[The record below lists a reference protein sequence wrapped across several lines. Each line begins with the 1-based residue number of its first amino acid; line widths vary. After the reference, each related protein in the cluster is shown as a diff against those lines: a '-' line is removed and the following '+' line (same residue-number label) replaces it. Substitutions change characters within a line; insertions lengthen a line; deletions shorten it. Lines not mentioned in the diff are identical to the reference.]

1 MGVEQVGSECG
12 VYEGTG
18 DLLYA
23 GVPVGEPY
31 SLVDCS
37 RGYSTVR
44 A

>member
-1 MGVEQVGSECG
+1 MGVEQLGLECR

-23 GVPVGEPY
+23 GVLVGEPY
-31 SLVDCS
+31 SLVDCC